1 MVFINIMIILRN
13 GTKESVKIING
24 IRRNIKEDKDGNY
37 MQIDEYKEIMSEIK
51 EYKQE
56 KDEQEKR
63 IEIELE
69 NKSKNITEL
78 YERIKI
84 QNDFLKIIKIFEK
97 LEDVLPAGFNALNK
111 IAKIKELKFS
121 TNLKGENE
129 IKIIKILNY

>member
-1 MVFINIMIILRN
+1 MIILRN

-97 LEDVLPAGFNALNK
+97 LEDVLPAGFNALTD
-111 IAKIKELKFS
+111 S
-121 TNLKGENE
+121 SS
-129 IKIIKILNY
+129 